1 MQASYLATHFVKDY
15 ISLITCKGGVLWR
28 RKRKKEQGVI
38 TENKL
43 ITLCFVCP
51 GNVLNSS
58 CALPALLGATFCACN
73 HSLVVRFSSSYC
85 AGQRLKDVVVPLLLC
100 PLTLPSEGTC
110 APNIN
115 HLLIAKAFI
124 CCCEY
129 LTGQRIVLR
138 WLLEHFHI
146 SCPVLWYL
154 LWVEQMDAMVGLG
167 EWIVFCALSLL
178 NDWRGIMFL
187 NKRTI

>member
-1 MQASYLATHFVKDY
+1 MQASYFATHFVKDY

-73 HSLVVRFSSSYC
+73 YSLVGFSSYYC
-85 AGQRLKDVVVPLLLC
+85 ADQRLKDVVVPLLLC

-129 LTGQRIVLR
+129 LTKDCSPLTFGAFSHFLSSTLVLT
-138 WLLEHFHI
+138 
-146 SCPVLWYL
+146 
-154 LWVEQMDAMVGLG
+154 
-167 EWIVFCALSLL
+167 LSGT
-178 NDWRGIMFL
+178 DGGHGGSG
-187 NKRTI
+187 